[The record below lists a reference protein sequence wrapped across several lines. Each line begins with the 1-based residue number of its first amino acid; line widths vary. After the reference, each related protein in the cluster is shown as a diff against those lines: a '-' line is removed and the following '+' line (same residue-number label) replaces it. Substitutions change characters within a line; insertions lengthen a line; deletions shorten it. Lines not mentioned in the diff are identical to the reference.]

1 MRSKAIAGDGTAL
14 GSRVR
19 LMHRLALVL
28 LFAAVA
34 CEKSS
39 ASAMPTDAVAVTEPP
54 SATPATDTPPTT
66 PADPPST
73 EPTEP
78 EPATDTAD
86 TIPSGP
92 AKPIDDPA
100 DGLTEPKDFALVKLE
115 VKQANKKVYKDPVG
129 KVVEWS
135 VPTRVEV
142 DFDGHKHA
150 FVVTATRS
158 GKSGVAIEIDYELD
172 GTEVIRSA
180 DLASKLK
187 ERGVLLIEG
196 GGAIA
201 VTVANKRVKPKAG
214 APKDTIMQPDGKDP
228 LSGAEKPTKGAP

>member
-1 MRSKAIAGDGTAL
+1 
-14 GSRVR
+14 
-19 LMHRLALVL
+19 MHRLALVL
-28 LFAAVA
+28 IFASVA
-34 CEKSS
+34 CEKTP
-39 ASAMPTDAVAVTEPP
+39 ASATPTDAVATTEPTP
-54 SATPATDTPPTT
+54 AAPATDTPATT
-66 PADPPST
+66 PADPPPT

-86 TIPSGP
+86 TIPTGP

-100 DGLTEPKDFALVKLE
+100 EGLTEAKDFALVKLE
-115 VKQANKKVYKDPVG
+115 VKQANKKVYKDPAG
-129 KVVEWS
+129 KVIEWS

-201 VTVANKRVKPKAG
+201 LTVANKRVKPKAT
-214 APKDTIMQPDGKDP
+214 APKDTITQPGGTDP
-228 LSGAEKPTKGAP
+228 LSGADKPPKSAP

>member
-1 MRSKAIAGDGTAL
+1 
-14 GSRVR
+14 
-19 LMHRLALVL
+19 MHRLALVL
-28 LFAAVA
+28 LFASFA
-34 CEKSS
+34 CETKP
-39 ASAMPTDAVAVTEPP
+39 ASTTPTDAVATTQPTPV
-54 SATPATDTPPTT
+54 APATDTAAP
-66 PADPPST
+66 PADP

-78 EPATDTAD
+78 ATTEPATDTAD
-86 TIPSGP
+86 TIPTGP
-92 AKPIDDPA
+92 ATPIDDPA

-115 VKQANKKVYKDPVG
+115 LKQANKKVYKDPAG
-129 KVVEWS
+129 KVIEWS

-172 GTEVIRSA
+172 GTDVIRSA

-201 VTVANKRVKPKAG
+201 VTVANKHVKPKAA
-214 APKDTIMQPDGKDP
+214 APKDTITQPSGKDP
-228 LSGAEKPTKGAP
+228 LSGAEKPPKGAP